1 MSRRIGI
8 ATLSAL
14 LGLVVSVVAFGRA
27 PGAIATQ
34 GQPVIAG

>member
-1 MSRRIGI
+1 MSRRIGL

-27 PGAIATQ
+27 PGAMVSQ
-34 GQPVIAG
+34 